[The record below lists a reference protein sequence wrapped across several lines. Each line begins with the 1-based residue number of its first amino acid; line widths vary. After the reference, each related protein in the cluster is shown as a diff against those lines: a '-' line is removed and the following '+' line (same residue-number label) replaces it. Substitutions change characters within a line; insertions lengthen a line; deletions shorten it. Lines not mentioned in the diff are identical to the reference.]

1 MRLLALILAASLAMT
16 AVAHAEVYK
25 WIDEDGNVHFSDTP
39 PPKQET
45 EEVRIDSA
53 PTGSRH
59 GSPDSGNGQGSPAS
73 AASDRALCA
82 KAVSNLS
89 RFSSVWERRIRAKRP
104 DMEPSEKASADQAL
118 RELKA
123 NIQEAKKDMSQCT
136 NDLDN
141 GDNRSAAEC
150 MANAPNADAA
160 MFCVL

>member
-1 MRLLALILAASLAMT
+1 MKFLALTLAAFLAMT
-16 AVAHAEVYK
+16 TAANAEVYK
-25 WIDEDGNVHFSDTP
+25 WVDEDGNVHFTDTP

-45 EEVRIDSA
+45 EEVKIHSSSSNRNYTSTRDL
-53 PTGSRH
+53 G
-59 GSPDSGNGQGSPAS
+59 DKAS
-73 AASDRALCA
+73 AANDRALCA

-89 RFSSVWERRIRAKRP
+89 RFSSVWERKIRAK
-104 DMEPSEKASADQAL
+104 MPSMAPAEKANAEKAL

-141 GDNRSAAEC
+141 GDNRAAAEC

>member
-1 MRLLALILAASLAMT
+1 MKLLALILGAFLAMST
-16 AVAHAEVYK
+16 AAHAEVYK
-25 WIDEDGNVHFSDTP
+25 WVDEDGNVHFTDTP

-45 EEVRIDSA
+45 EEVKIHSSSSSSRNYTSTRDLADKASSA
-53 PTGSRH
+53 
-59 GSPDSGNGQGSPAS
+59 D
-73 AASDRALCA
+73 DRVLCA

-89 RFSSVWERRIRAKRP
+89 RFSLVWERKIRAKMPSMAP
-104 DMEPSEKASADQAL
+104 DEKASAEKAL

-141 GDNRSAAEC
+141 GDNRAAAEC

>member
-16 AVAHAEVYK
+16 TAAHAEVYK
-25 WIDEDGNVHFSDTP
+25 WVDEDGNVHFTDTP
-39 PPKQET
+39 PPKQKT
-45 EEVRIDSA
+45 EEVKIHSG
-53 PTGSRH
+53 PSN
-59 GSPDSGNGQGSPAS
+59 SGNYTSTRNLGDKAS
-73 AASDRALCA
+73 AANDRALCA

-89 RFSSVWERRIRAKRP
+89 RFSAVWERKIRAKMP
-104 DMEPSEKASADQAL
+104 SMEPAEKASAEQAL
-118 RELKA
+118 SELKA

-141 GDNRSAAEC
+141 GDNRSTAEC